1 MGAGTAGTGRRRS
14 EETLNTGMARRE
26 LGPIEEAWGAGSPL
40 GGRGL
45 VPLLAIRETVA
56 ALEREL
62 EHAAIEAQDVLAQAD
77 EALVMG

>member
-1 MGAGTAGTGRRRS
+1 V
-14 EETLNTGMARRE
+14 
-26 LGPIEEAWGAGSPL
+26 GAGSPL

-45 VPLLAIRETVA
+45 VPLLAIREAVA